1 LFVKNPWNG
10 EKNGK
15 KTGMKSNTV
24 LKGVEKIKKIM
35 NKAAFVFGDQ
45 LTLNNEVFKDDKD
58 IPIIMIE
65 SINECTKIINN
76 KNRIVFFISSMRNF
90 RDLLISKGYKVEYYK
105 LGFFKKDISLI
116 NSIFNVLK
124 KLKITELKVQKPG
137 DFQLYKGLI
146 DDAKKIK
153 SI

>member
-1 LFVKNPWNG
+1 MTKETKTCVVCKKPMEWR
-10 EKNGK
+10 KNGK

-90 RDLLISKGYKVEYYK
+90 RDLLISTGYKVEYYK

-124 KLKITELKVQKPG
+124 KLKITELKVQNLEISN
-137 DFQLYKGLI
+137 F
-146 DDAKKIK
+146 IK
-153 SI
+153 A

>member
-1 LFVKNPWNG
+1 
-10 EKNGK
+10 
-15 KTGMKSNTV
+15 
-24 LKGVEKIKKIM
+24 M

-45 LTLNNEVFKDDKD
+45 LTLNNEVFKGDKN

-90 RDLLISKGYKVEYYK
+90 RDLLISNGYKVEYYK

-124 KLKITELKVQKPG
+124 KMRMSSLKEKFKR
-137 DFQLYKGLI
+137 
-146 DDAKKIK
+146 
-153 SI
+153 